1 MIKYLPKRTAMF
13 ALISALVVTM
23 FTPFGNQNA
32 LAAEAHVDNPYV
44 GATKYINPDYAT
56 LIDSSIAQVSDAT
69 LKAKME
75 TVKSYNTYVWLDRIA
90 AIYGGEDNG
99 NRRSLEGHLDAALAQ
114 KQGNT
119 PIVAEFVIY
128 DLPGRDCHALAS
140 NGELPLTQAGL
151 QTYKTDYIDVI
162 ADIFSNPKYQDI
174 RIVTVVEPD
183 SLPNLVTNLSN
194 PACAAANSSGIY
206 VDAIKYTLNKLAV
219 IPNVYTYV
227 DIGHSGWL
235 GWDDNRQ
242 GAVQLY
248 TQVAQATN
256 AGFASIDGFAL
267 NTANTTPLVEPNLP
281 DPNRNVNGMPLRSA
295 DFYEWNPYFS
305 EADFAA
311 GLYSGFVSAGWPS
324 SIGFIIDTSRNG
336 WGGPDRPTSAIGST
350 INEIVD
356 SGRVDRRQH
365 RGLWCNNSG
374 AGMGRAPETAPS
386 GFAASHIDAFVW
398 VKPPGESDGSSSEIP
413 NNEGKGFDRMCDPTY
428 QTQFGILTGALP
440 NAPVSGHWFHD
451 QFVTLVENAYP
462 AVPASNGGGPVDP
475 PPTAPGAPTGVST
488 TAGDGQVSLS
498 WNASQG
504 ATSYTVKRST
514 TSGGPYTT
522 LATISGTSYT
532 DTAVTNG
539 TTYYY
544 VVSAANSVGSSPN
557 STQASALPEGGSIPN
572 PEPTG
577 DLVVQYKA
585 GDTNATDNQ
594 FKPHFNIVN
603 NGSTP
608 VALSELTLRYYFT
621 AEDNQ
626 SLQFNCDWAMVG
638 CTNLT
643 GSFVKMSQIETGADS
658 YLEIKFNASAGTLAP
673 GGSTGDIQTRNHSS
687 NWTNLNE
694 SNDYSYDPT
703 KTSYANWEKVTLH
716 QNGTL
721 VWGIE
726 P

>member
-1 MIKYLPKRTAMF
+1 MIKYLPKRTAVF

-23 FTPFGNQNA
+23 FTPFGDQNA
-32 LAAEAHVDNPYV
+32 RAAEAHVDNPYV

-90 AIYGGEDNG
+90 AIYGGENNG

-248 TQVAQATN
+248 TQVAQATD

-451 QFVTLVENAYP
+451 QFVMLVENAYP

-475 PPTAPGAPTGVST
+475 PPTAPGAPTGVSA
-488 TAGDGQVSLS
+488 TAGDGQISLS

-504 ATSYTVKRST
+504 ATSYTVKRSM

-557 STQASALPEGGSIPN
+557 STQASALPEGGSTPN